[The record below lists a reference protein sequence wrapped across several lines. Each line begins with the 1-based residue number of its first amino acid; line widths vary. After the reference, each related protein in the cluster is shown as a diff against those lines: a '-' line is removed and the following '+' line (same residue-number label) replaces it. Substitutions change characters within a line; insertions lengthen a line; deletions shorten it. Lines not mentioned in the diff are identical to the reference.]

1 MDPVAKRMSGLPKIA
16 VVGPGRLGT
25 ALSAALRDAGV
36 EVEGPLG
43 RGETPTAPV
52 VLLTV
57 PDAAIETIAVPAGA
71 LKGHC
76 SGASPL
82 GSCDFSLHPL
92 MTVPSTGAS
101 FTDVPAA
108 VAGHEIARRIAEA
121 LGMAPFVID
130 ESDRAAYHAAACMA
144 SNFLVALESAAER
157 VAATAGVGRAQLAP
171 LVRAT
176 VDNWAAQGHAA
187 LTGPHVRGDEATI
200 ERHRAVLR
208 ERAPD
213 LVPLY
218 EALGAA
224 C

>member
-1 MDPVAKRMSGLPKIA
+1 MRMTPLPEIA

-25 ALSAALRDAGV
+25 ALSVALREAGAA
-36 EVEGPLG
+36 VEGPLG
-43 RGETPTAPV
+43 RGETPAAAV

-57 PDAAIETIAVPAGA
+57 PDGSIEEAAAVLPGGV

-92 MTVPSTGAS
+92 MTVPKTGAA
-101 FTDVPAA
+101 FAGVPAA
-108 VAGHEIARRIAEA
+108 VAGHGIARQIAGA
-121 LGMAPFVID
+121 LGMQPFEVVD
-130 ESDRAAYHAAACMA
+130 QDRAAYHAAACMA
-144 SNFLVALESAAER
+144 SNFLIALESAAER
-157 VAATAGVGRAQLAP
+157 VGATAGIGRAQLAP

-176 VDNWAAQGHAA
+176 VDNWEAQGHAA
-187 LTGPHVRGDEATI
+187 LTGPHVRGDVATI
-200 ERHRAVLR
+200 ERHRIALR
-208 ERAPD
+208 ERAPE
-213 LVPLY
+213 LLPLY